1 LVELGRVLKHHY
13 MVDNIYALTNDEMTS
28 LLLKEIGIKSFTPK
42 EASWLLLR
50 EMVQAPFMTSALLEQ
65 TEEKVFELDVE
76 PGPLNGK
83 TLMELAQIMPK
94 DVRVLLVTRNGE
106 VIMPKGTTLIKEG
119 DTLTLIGKE
128 ESLKTLEDLCVGGVC
143 KIK

>member
-1 LVELGRVLKHHY
+1 
-13 MVDNIYALTNDEMTS
+13 
-28 LLLKEIGIKSFTPK
+28 
-42 EASWLLLR
+42 
-50 EMVQAPFMTSALLEQ
+50 
-65 TEEKVFELDVE
+65 
-76 PGPLNGK
+76 
-83 TLMELAQIMPK
+83 MELAKIMPK